1 MSHLLE
7 LKVFPP
13 TKDEDIWND
22 VAKKLDLP
30 LVYGGIE
37 EENHEEIISKKLKSG
52 TVEVK
57 EEIIQYTK
65 LLVLGQ
71 YETLSILLKRY
82 NKPCQ
87 IIIRRTIIIFSAV
100 RIHEATEDDYNDAAK
115 FIQTGVVIAMPS
127 MIDKLNEFSKSK
139 TNKILLKATNKSSII
154 NNQSTQ
160 LVNNISTGDDEIC
173 NIIDEIDEY
182 IILTNKLFEKF
193 KNVEDRITLWGMYTA
208 INEIFSNKKK
218 YVTNN
223 NQSPRESPRSAHRIG
238 SPRSPRADSPRKQ
251 NEELEKIEP
260 IFSVYELLPLD
271 SKTLLHIQ
279 NNSNVTY
286 NELEAETVSYFDYLK
301 AVLKIK
307 RRYEGDDIKG
317 TSNNSTNIILN
328 IPTENTSNNLGNI
341 PGVQNDSINKND
353 INIDDNITNTS
364 SNLKEDFEADRVRR
378 ARIRK
383 FQLNNHTND
392 KNVTID
398 KILMAKSNKG
408 NKFNG
413 MLLPLNTNLGNSVE
427 IKHDKKNQN
436 ITSSLTKNPIDIHE
450 NLKNKPLIE
459 YMSSLSQLPFP
470 MVPSSKVLP
479 NQWFHTINFWE
490 LISEF
495 ITALEIG
502 LTKIDMGT
510 DISEFS
516 STGNTKEIL
525 LDSLKTDYYI
535 HRYKMIKST
544 LYSHDT
550 NCMYTHEENYH
561 IQDSMLYKSDV
572 PSVFNEILVSM
583 SISVADISSSKE
595 NITKNLPNNSFWY
608 HEMEKFMYHINKD
621 NKELLQKLQK
631 RIKDKM
637 GNASKKEIENAEML
651 RNSLVEYSSV
661 GQILVMKWE
670 VWLSFVFNWLCP
682 LCKKELKD
690 LRLIVANEIYG
701 NVLRRASKNAKI
713 EIKKIIAKKQRSEE
727 WQEEKKRQLEE
738 MKLKRKQFL
747 ELDLYGLSE
756 VTNEK
761 KELLSSNS
769 SNSDI
774 MAKSPSYKRLL
785 RVSTDEKDL
794 VPASPFD
801 DKQVDQKVDDNINTL
816 TDQIAESKGNLD
828 IDQIPGV
835 TRVDSREEINE
846 EVNED
851 VKKSTTITET
861 KEFEQEVVYVKYDI
875 LSSRQ
880 FIDGFSHGE
889 YYKATII
896 KKSGDCVDVLYNES
910 QLVEQDVA
918 LEYIKR
924 IDNVN

>member
-1 MSHLLE
+1 
-7 LKVFPP
+7 
-13 TKDEDIWND
+13 
-22 VAKKLDLP
+22 
-30 LVYGGIE
+30 
-37 EENHEEIISKKLKSG
+37 
-52 TVEVK
+52 
-57 EEIIQYTK
+57 
-65 LLVLGQ
+65 
-71 YETLSILLKRY
+71 
-82 NKPCQ
+82 
-87 IIIRRTIIIFSAV
+87 
-100 RIHEATEDDYNDAAK
+100 
-115 FIQTGVVIAMPS
+115 
-127 MIDKLNEFSKSK
+127 
-139 TNKILLKATNKSSII
+139 
-154 NNQSTQ
+154 
-160 LVNNISTGDDEIC
+160 
-173 NIIDEIDEY
+173 
-182 IILTNKLFEKF
+182 
-193 KNVEDRITLWGMYTA
+193 
-208 INEIFSNKKK
+208 
-218 YVTNN
+218 
-223 NQSPRESPRSAHRIG
+223 
-238 SPRSPRADSPRKQ
+238 
-251 NEELEKIEP
+251 
-260 IFSVYELLPLD
+260 
-271 SKTLLHIQ
+271 
-279 NNSNVTY
+279 
-286 NELEAETVSYFDYLK
+286 
-301 AVLKIK
+301 
-307 RRYEGDDIKG
+307 
-317 TSNNSTNIILN
+317 
-328 IPTENTSNNLGNI
+328 
-341 PGVQNDSINKND
+341 
-353 INIDDNITNTS
+353 
-364 SNLKEDFEADRVRR
+364 
-378 ARIRK
+378 
-383 FQLNNHTND
+383 
-392 KNVTID
+392 
-398 KILMAKSNKG
+398 
-408 NKFNG
+408 
-413 MLLPLNTNLGNSVE
+413 
-427 IKHDKKNQN
+427 
-436 ITSSLTKNPIDIHE
+436 
-450 NLKNKPLIE
+450 
-459 YMSSLSQLPFP
+459 
-470 MVPSSKVLP
+470 
-479 NQWFHTINFWE
+479 
-490 LISEF
+490 
-495 ITALEIG
+495 
-502 LTKIDMGT
+502 
-510 DISEFS
+510 
-516 STGNTKEIL
+516 
-525 LDSLKTDYYI
+525 
-535 HRYKMIKST
+535 
-544 LYSHDT
+544 
-550 NCMYTHEENYH
+550 MYTHEENYH

-621 NKELLQKLQK
+621 SKELLQKLQK

-637 GNASKKEIENAEML
+637 GNASKKEIENAELL
-651 RNSLVEYSSV
+651 RKSLVEYSSV

-713 EIKKIIAKKQRSEE
+713 EIQKIIAKKQRSEE
-727 WQEEKKRQLEE
+727 WQVEKKRQLEE

-761 KELLSSNS
+761 KELLSTNS

-785 RVSTDEKDL
+785 RVSTDDKDL

-816 TDQIAESKGNLD
+816 TNQIAESKGNLD

-896 KKSGDCVDVLYNES
+896 KKSADCVDVLYYES